1 MFSTL
6 RNKLV
11 LSHLAVLGLTIVLSG
26 FLLQTLLQQYFLGAA
41 EDNLLAQAR
50 ITAQVLIPGIRG
62 EDSPAPAQAPAT
74 NALQQQQS
82 TNLYLQTENLNVSP
96 GESAPG
102 GVELGY
108 LSDVSLQLGTQLAT
122 RIRILDSTGTVV
134 LDSLAD
140 SPDSRR
146 GYNLAREPLIA
157 DALSGQ
163 RVSRIRKV
171 NGRRMMDVILPVE
184 QDGQLIGLVYLSQP
198 LDDVTAVL
206 ADLRYRLMISMAAAA
221 VLSGLIGLVLAQAV
235 TRPVRRL
242 TRAAHAVAQG
252 HLEQEVPIRSGDEL
266 GQLSRTFNEMT
277 ARLREA
283 RQMQVDFVANVSHEL
298 RTPLTSIKG
307 YVETLRRGAVDDLA
321 VRDSFLTTVEDET
334 DRLIRLVNDLLLLSR
349 LDSEA
354 LTLRR
359 EAVNLVELVTQKVGQ
374 FKIQY
379 PQRFVIELGDTGD
392 QLSAWGDRDRMAQI
406 LFNLLDNAVKYS
418 PPDSL
423 ITVTI
428 QRGPGEFTV
437 QIRDHGI
444 GIPSK
449 DLPYLGQRFYRADK
463 ARSRAH
469 GGSGLGLAIARSLV
483 QVQGGRL
490 WIESQEGVG
499 TTISFTLPAPIPT

>member
-11 LSHLAVLGLTIVLSG
+11 FSHLAVLSLTVGLSG
-26 FLLQTLLQQYFLGAA
+26 FLLQTLFQRYFLGAA
-41 EDNLLAQAR
+41 EDSLIAQAR

-62 EDSPAPAQAPAT
+62 ESSSTPTQAPAT

-82 TNLYLQTENLNVSP
+82 TNLYLQTENLNMSP

-122 RIRILDSTGTVV
+122 HIRILDSAGTVV
-134 LDSLAD
+134 LDSLGAT
-140 SPDSRR
+140 PDNLL
-146 GYNLAREPLIA
+146 GYNLAHEKWVA
-157 DALSGQ
+157 DALAGE
-163 RVSRIRKV
+163 RVSRTYES
-171 NGRRMMDVILPVE
+171 GGGRMMDVILPVE
-184 QDGQLIGLVYLSQP
+184 QNGQLIGLVYLSQP
-198 LDDVTAVL
+198 LGDVTAVL
-206 ADLRYRLMISMAAAA
+206 SDLRYRLIISMVVAA
-221 VLSGLIGLVLAQAV
+221 VLSGLIGLVLTQAV
-235 TRPVRRL
+235 TRPVRCL
-242 TRAAHAVAQG
+242 TRAASAVAQG
-252 HLEQEVPIRSGDEL
+252 HLDQEVPIRSRDEL
-266 GQLSRTFNEMT
+266 GQLSRTFNDMT

-283 RQMQVDFVANVSHEL
+283 RQMQVNFVANVSHEL

-307 YVETLRRGAVDDLA
+307 YIETLRGGAVDDLA
-321 VRDSFLTTVEDET
+321 VRDTFLTTVEEET

-359 EAVNLVELVTQKVGQ
+359 EAVDLVELVSQKVEQ
-374 FKIQY
+374 FRIQF
-379 PQRFVIELGDTGD
+379 PQRFVIEPRAGEDH
-392 QLSAWGDRDRMAQI
+392 LSAWGDRDRIAQI

-428 QRGPGEFTV
+428 QPGPDELTV
-437 QIRDHGI
+437 RIRDNGI
-444 GIPSK
+444 GIPTQ
-449 DLPYLGQRFYRADK
+449 DLPYMGQRFYRTDK

-483 QVQGGRL
+483 QAQEGSL
-490 WIESQEGVG
+490 WIESQEGAG
-499 TTISFTLPAPIPT
+499 TTVSFTLPAI